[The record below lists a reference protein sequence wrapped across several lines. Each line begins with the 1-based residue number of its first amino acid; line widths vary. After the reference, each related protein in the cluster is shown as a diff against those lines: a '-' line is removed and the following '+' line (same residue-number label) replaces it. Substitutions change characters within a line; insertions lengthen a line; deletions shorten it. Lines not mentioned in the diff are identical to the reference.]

1 MADNAFLVQG
11 GAWNPNF
18 YAMEVLIAL
27 EQELGFASRVHRG
40 FDEERRTY
48 NKGELVKIQRPAT
61 FTAAD
66 APATAV
72 DPEVG
77 EVQISMDHHREVKF
91 KVTDK
96 DLALSSEQLITK
108 HVRPI
113 VYALVADIHASLNAL
128 YWSVPWYY
136 DVGGT
141 PAVSDINGPRRIL
154 RGNKVPLVAPDMSY
168 QLSPTL
174 EEGFLNLSAF
184 SQQQGAGDRGIA
196 TQTTGELGQ
205 KYGFTFFPDQ
215 GVSSHTKG
223 TASTAAYTLGAALA
237 KGATSMTMVAG
248 SASGTLVKGDT
259 FVIAGSSQRYSV
271 ASTITLPGSGNK
283 TVTFAPEAAVSYSNG
298 AAVTFSLDNHEANL
312 VFHRNAFALVFA
324 KLPQMNGL
332 GMIVRSEQDPKTGIA
347 VRSRL
352 YAVPNSS
359 EVHMAVDALWGVGTL
374 DANLACRARN

>member
-1 MADNAFLVQG
+1 MADNAFLTQG

-18 YAMEVLIAL
+18 YANEVLIAL
-27 EQELGFASRVHRG
+27 EQELGFASRIHRG

-48 NKGELVKIQRPAT
+48 NKGELVKIQKPAV
-61 FTAAD
+61 FSAAN

-72 DPEVG
+72 EPGVG
-77 EVQISMDHHREVKF
+77 EVQISMDFHKEVKF

-96 DLALSSEQLITK
+96 DLALSSDQLITK

-113 VYALVADIHASLNAL
+113 VYALVKEIHDSLNDL
-128 YWSVPWYY
+128 YWAVPWYY
-136 DVGGT
+136 DVSAT
-141 PAVSDINGPRRIL
+141 PAVSDINGPRRVL
-154 RGNKVPLVAPDMSY
+154 RGNNVPLVASEMSY

-223 TASTAAYTLGAALA
+223 TASTAGYTLGAGLTV
-237 KGATSMTMVAG
+237 GATSMTMVAG
-248 SASGTLVKGDT
+248 AATGTLVKGDT
-259 FVIAGSSQRYSV
+259 FVIAGHAQRYSV
-271 ASTITLPGSGNK
+271 AATLTLPGSGNT
-283 TVTFAPEAAVSYSNG
+283 TVTFSPPAATTYSNG

-324 KLPQMNGL
+324 RLPEMNNL
-332 GMIVRSEQDPKTGIA
+332 GMLVKSIQDPKSGIS

-359 EVHMAVDALWGVGTL
+359 EVHMAVDALWGCGVL
-374 DANLACRARN
+374 DGNLAVRARN